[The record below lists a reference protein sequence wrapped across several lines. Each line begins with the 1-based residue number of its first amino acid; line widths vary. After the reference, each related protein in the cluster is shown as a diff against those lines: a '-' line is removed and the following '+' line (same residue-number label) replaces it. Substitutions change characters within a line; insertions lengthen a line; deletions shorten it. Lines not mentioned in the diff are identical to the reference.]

1 MPMLQS
7 QFVFARET
15 TEMVLRRLEGLP
27 PSERTELL
35 HACAQ
40 DCVHETEQWRASSP
54 TTRELDMFAKRLFAL
69 HVEVTKLERGA
80 ALARGNAATW

>member
-1 MPMLQS
+1 MLQS

-27 PSERTELL
+27 PSEELL

-54 TTRELDMFAKRLFAL
+54 TTRELDVFAKRLFVL

-80 ALARGNAATW
+80 AVARGKAAAW